1 MIYKVILQ
9 RLKQLKNL
17 TDDRQQMS
25 KHTAM
30 QDSAK

>member
-17 TDDRQQMS
+17 TDDKQQMR
-25 KHTAM
+25 KLTAL
-30 QDSAK
+30 QGSAK